1 MCMIQIDKY
10 WHTKC
15 AIMKEKNYKAL
26 RKNNQMNMKMG
37 GRMKGKNS
45 FKKDKMNIRWHE
57 GEDETD
63 IIQTQQ
69 KQCGSVRP
77 GTLYYKYVRNYF
89 KFNLRRE
96 SEVVKKQ
103 CSYSFE

>member
-1 MCMIQIDKY
+1 MCMIQIYKY
-10 WHTKC
+10 WHKKY

-26 RKNNQMNMKMG
+26 RKNNQMNMKLG
-37 GRMKGKNS
+37 RRMKGKNS

-69 KQCGSVRP
+69 KQWGQSDQE
-77 GTLYYKYVRNYF
+77 LYIINMQEIIS
-89 KFNLRRE
+89 N
-96 SEVVKKQ
+96 ST
-103 CSYSFE
+103 

>member
-45 FKKDKMNIRWHE
+45 FKKDKMNIRWYE
-57 GEDETD
+57 DEDETD

-69 KQCGSVRP
+69 KQWGQSDQE
-77 GTLYYKYVRNYF
+77 LYIINMQEIIS
-89 KFNLRRE
+89 N
-96 SEVVKKQ
+96 ST
-103 CSYSFE
+103 

>member
-1 MCMIQIDKY
+1 MCMIQIYKY
-10 WHTKC
+10 WHKKY

-69 KQCGSVRP
+69 KQWGQSDQE
-77 GTLYYKYVRNYF
+77 LYIINMQEIIS
-89 KFNLRRE
+89 N
-96 SEVVKKQ
+96 ST
-103 CSYSFE
+103 

>member
-26 RKNNQMNMKMG
+26 RKNNQMNMKLG
-37 GRMKGKNS
+37 RRMKGKNS
-45 FKKDKMNIRWHE
+45 FKKDKMNIRWNE
-57 GEDETD
+57 DEDETD

-69 KQCGSVRP
+69 KQWGQSDQE
-77 GTLYYKYVRNYF
+77 LYIINMQEIIS
-89 KFNLRRE
+89 N
-96 SEVVKKQ
+96 ST
-103 CSYSFE
+103 

>member
-45 FKKDKMNIRWHE
+45 FKKDKMNIRWNE

-69 KQCGSVRP
+69 KQWGQSDQE
-77 GTLYYKYVRNYF
+77 LYIINMQEIIS
-89 KFNLRRE
+89 N
-96 SEVVKKQ
+96 ST
-103 CSYSFE
+103 

>member
-1 MCMIQIDKY
+1 MCMIQIYKY
-10 WHTKC
+10 WHKKY

-45 FKKDKMNIRWHE
+45 FKKDKMNIRWNE

-69 KQCGSVRP
+69 KQWGQSDQE
-77 GTLYYKYVRNYF
+77 LYIINMQEIIS
-89 KFNLRRE
+89 N
-96 SEVVKKQ
+96 ST
-103 CSYSFE
+103 

>member
-45 FKKDKMNIRWHE
+45 FKKDKMNIRRHE

-69 KQCGSVRP
+69 KQWGQSDQE
-77 GTLYYKYVRNYF
+77 LYIINMQEIIS
-89 KFNLRRE
+89 N
-96 SEVVKKQ
+96 ST
-103 CSYSFE
+103 